1 MTPTYIVLLS
11 ITLIF
16 SLIIY
21 AYSTYTNEEKL
32 DLVFNNSDNA
42 QEDISITPKNIQDEF
57 LGRLNKK
64 ESIRLEDNIEIEL
77 KLKKIKQ
84 QLNRSLK
91 TLSYI
96 SHIQS
101 GSSLNKDRLEDLN
114 NLKQNVQYEVIRIT
128 KQINNYKTQIE
139 DSVAA

>member
-16 SLIIY
+16 LLIIY

-57 LGRLNKK
+57 LGMLNKK
-64 ESIRLEDNIEIEL
+64 ESIRLEVNIEIEL
-77 KLKKIKQ
+77 KLKKLNQ

-91 TLSYI
+91 TLAYI
-96 SHIQS
+96 SHMQS
-101 GSSLNKDRLEDLN
+101 DALLNKDRLEDLN

-128 KQINNYKTQIE
+128 KQINNYKTRIE
-139 DSVAA
+139 NSVAA